1 MDKQQ
6 LIDNLKNN
14 TYCKLDRSDINGIG
28 VFAIRMIPKNI
39 NPFLLSNNYS
49 KQYTVVDISKEDL
62 KEVPKSVVKLLN
74 NYFLTDK
81 DKWYPVISMGLND
94 MDISFYLNHSDT
106 PNVESVF
113 PKESTNELLEFRT
126 IKKIKSG
133 EELTLT
139 YSLYEPCKNYI

>member
-1 MDKQQ
+1 M
-6 LIDNLKNN
+6 
-14 TYCKLDRSDINGIG
+14 
-28 VFAIRMIPKNI
+28 
-39 NPFLLSNNYS
+39 
-49 KQYTVVDISKEDL
+49 
-62 KEVPKSVVKLLN
+62 PKSVVKLLN

-133 EELTLT
+133 EELLLD
-139 YSLYEPCKNYI
+139 YNR